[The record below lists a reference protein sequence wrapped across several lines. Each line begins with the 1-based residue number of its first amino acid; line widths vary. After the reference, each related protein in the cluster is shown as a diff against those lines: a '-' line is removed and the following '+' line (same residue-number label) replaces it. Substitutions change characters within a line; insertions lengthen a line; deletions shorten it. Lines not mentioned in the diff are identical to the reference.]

1 MFQRAKIL
9 SYNAINRTA
18 QVHIWGLTD
27 GVESGLTATFAYP
40 VGDDDRDTERQI
52 VDGNDVYVFFEGGDQ
67 ARPVIAFYSS
77 HGQGNIQDVRRIR
90 QQNIELLAEQR
101 ITLQAPE
108 IYLMGHVTIDGDIT
122 HHGDQTT
129 SGTLIA
135 QSDVVGGGKSLKSH
149 THGGVRGGSDSTSQ
163 PQ

>member
-9 SYNAINRTA
+9 SYNSINRTA
-18 QVHIWGLTD
+18 QVNILGLTD
-27 GVESGLTATFAYP
+27 GAESGLTATFAYP

-77 HGQGNIQDVRRIR
+77 HGMGNIQDIRRIR
-90 QQNIELLAEQR
+90 QQNIELLAKQN
-101 ITLQAPE
+101 IKLQAQE
-108 IYLMGHVTIDGDIT
+108 IYLMGHVTIEGDIT
-122 HHGDQTT
+122 HHGSQST
-129 SGTLIA
+129 SGTLTA
-135 QSDVVGGGKSLKSH
+135 QDDVIGGGKSLKTH
-149 THGGVRGGSDSTSQ
+149 RHGGVKGGSDSTSQ